1 MTRVQCIR
9 YSRRISLRY
18 SCYCSCALHWWL
30 EAECHPTTTTGSTE
44 QLVAALLE
52 ESGVPLLYIVQTITL
67 TITNM
72 NNYNIYYTTLRG
84 IAKINTNSQIH
95 ILPPN
100 AQTQQHLSYYITYTF
115 YICTHC
121 RVYHTQTRSN
131 EQQNCTHLYVLERQA
146 GHLVHRGVPGQTPSR
161 AEQRWQQLQQRLPH
175 YCTTTSNISSR
186 DCTLGISS
194 STTTIA
200 TTIIITIS
208 SLILA
213 VPNK

>member
-1 MTRVQCIR
+1 
-9 YSRRISLRY
+9 
-18 SCYCSCALHWWL
+18 
-30 EAECHPTTTTGSTE
+30 
-44 QLVAALLE
+44 
-52 ESGVPLLYIVQTITL
+52 
-67 TITNM
+67 M
-72 NNYNIYYTTLRG
+72 NNYDIYYTTLRG
-84 IAKINTNSQIH
+84 IAKINTSSQIH

-100 AQTQQHLSYYITYTF
+100 TQTQQHLSYYITYTF

-131 EQQNCTHLYVLERQA
+131 EQQHCTHLYVLERQT
-146 GHLVHRGVPGQTPSR
+146 GHLVHRGVPGQTPSG
-161 AEQRWQQLQQRLPH
+161 AKQCWQQLQQRLPH
-175 YCTTTSNISSR
+175 YYTTTSNISSR

-213 VPNK
+213 VSNK